1 VQVRSQIAAALPKDV
16 LVLTHQELVNRKST
30 YWTRNTPIG
39 FVFKLGL
46 MMGLFVGSIIVYQ
59 ILYTDVSDHLGE
71 YATLKAMGY
80 RDRYLFGVVIQESV
94 ILSVF
99 GFVPGSQLE
108 RRTVPTTSDDPH
120 RRRAAALTLQA
131 F

>member
-1 VQVRSQIAAALPKDV
+1 M
-16 LVLTHQELVNRKST
+16 
-30 YWTRNTPIG
+30 
-39 FVFKLGL
+39 LGL
-46 MMGLFVGSIIVYQ
+46 MMGLLVGAIIVYQ

-80 RDRYLFGVVIQESV
+80 RDRYLFSVVIQESV

-99 GFVPGSQLE
+99 GFLPGIGLSQIMYSYAASATLLPIHMTPGRTAAVYGLTVFMCVFSGLLAM
-108 RRTVPTTSDDPH
+108 RRLKHADP
-120 RRRAAALTLQA
+120 ADI